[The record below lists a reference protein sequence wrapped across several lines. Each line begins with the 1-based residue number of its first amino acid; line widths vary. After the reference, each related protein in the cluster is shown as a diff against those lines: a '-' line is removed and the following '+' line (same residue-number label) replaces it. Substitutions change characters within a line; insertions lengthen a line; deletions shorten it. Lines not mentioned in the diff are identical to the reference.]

1 MEADKFYNPDITTG
15 IQAYNYGMSYFAKA
29 CGDDLFIDLS
39 IAPVFPSQYGHARRI
54 SCDAWGSID
63 NSQYM
68 LNSLSFSWWLD
79 RVYPYNDPDHLVLNG
94 NSEGANRIRVTTGAM
109 TGTMLLGDNFSLK
122 GSYPGNQTVRD
133 QAEKVVLNA
142 SINALA
148 QLGRSFRPVEG
159 NMPVNFSTG
168 SGTYGVEKAFMLD
181 TDNALYLAVFNYDA
195 SKEATETIN
204 LTRLGV
210 NVANVKRIKELW
222 TDTSVNP
229 TGNELKCE
237 IPAGDVRV
245 YCFEKKKK

>member
-1 MEADKFYNPDITTG
+1 M
-15 IQAYNYGMSYFAKA
+15 
-29 CGDDLFIDLS
+29 
-39 IAPVFPSQYGHARRI
+39 
-54 SCDAWGSID
+54 
-63 NSQYM
+63 
-68 LNSLSFSWWLD
+68 
-79 RVYPYNDPDHLVLNG
+79 VLNG
-94 NSEGANRIRVTTGAM
+94 NSEGASRIRVTTGAM

-229 TGNELKCE
+229 TGKCE

>member
-1 MEADKFYNPDITTG
+1 
-15 IQAYNYGMSYFAKA
+15 MSYFAKA

-94 NSEGANRIRVTTGAM
+94 NSEGASRIRVTTGAM

-168 SGTYGVEKAFMLD
+168 NGTYGVEKCLHA
-181 TDNALYLAVFNYDA
+181 
-195 SKEATETIN
+195 
-204 LTRLGV
+204 
-210 NVANVKRIKELW
+210 
-222 TDTSVNP
+222 
-229 TGNELKCE
+229 
-237 IPAGDVRV
+237 
-245 YCFEKKKK
+245 